1 MKLKLKFTWAVNIL
15 LIFLLIISF
24 IGSMSAI
31 YEQLQASSAIVIFI
45 LFICFITFGILFN
58 FFQESIL
65 NIIKF
70 IKRKKLIFFILIS
83 IITILWQILLIL
95 GLSGNTAWD
104 PSIITTLAS
113 HRSINGWYP
122 DYFSYYPNNN
132 LLLLL
137 ERSVNNILHF
147 VGIDSYPVFII
158 FLTIISYFLV
168 DCSIFILFF
177 ALKKYFN
184 IHVAVITG
192 ILTWALLGITPM
204 AIIPY
209 SDILGFFISSL
220 FLLIYSYKEIKG
232 RVYLF
237 GLLSGIAFLI
247 KPSLIIFIIA
257 LVIKE
262 GLSIRKISKPIK
274 VIFKFIVAFLII
286 YIPFNIYQSHN
297 FIVKIDSSKTMPANH
312 FVAMGMTGTGGFNAN
327 DVSVNKKIKNPQK
340 RKEYNNNLIKQRL
353 GKFGVAGYTK
363 FLILKQV
370 NDTSDAGFGWG
381 MDAGQ
386 GYLMPFGEKN
396 KIQGFTRK
404 IFLNKNNTS
413 VDINWN
419 GGKII
424 SQIIW
429 SIVLAAVIYAVTK
442 FKNGYLILK
451 LTILGSFIF
460 LLLFEGGRSRYLI
473 QFLPYIFTL
482 AGIGISKWKR
492 YDDKKAKE

>member
-1 MKLKLKFTWAVNIL
+1 M
-15 LIFLLIISF
+15 
-24 IGSMSAI
+24 
-31 YEQLQASSAIVIFI
+31 
-45 LFICFITFGILFN
+45 
-58 FFQESIL
+58 
-65 NIIKF
+65 
-70 IKRKKLIFFILIS
+70 
-83 IITILWQILLIL
+83 
-95 GLSGNTAWD
+95 
-104 PSIITTLAS
+104 
-113 HRSINGWYP
+113 
-122 DYFSYYPNNN
+122 
-132 LLLLL
+132 
-137 ERSVNNILHF
+137 
-147 VGIDSYPVFII
+147 
-158 FLTIISYFLV
+158 
-168 DCSIFILFF
+168 
-177 ALKKYFN
+177 
-184 IHVAVITG
+184 
-192 ILTWALLGITPM
+192 
-204 AIIPY
+204 
-209 SDILGFFISSL
+209 
-220 FLLIYSYKEIKG
+220 
-232 RVYLF
+232 
-237 GLLSGIAFLI
+237 
-247 KPSLIIFIIA
+247 
-257 LVIKE
+257 
-262 GLSIRKISKPIK
+262 
-274 VIFKFIVAFLII
+274 
-286 YIPFNIYQSHN
+286 
-297 FIVKIDSSKTMPANH
+297 KIDSSKTMPANH